1 MTVLGVDWGRARVG
15 VAVSDETERF
25 ARPLATVR
33 KPSRAGAAAEVA
45 RLGAGEDVRIIVVGL
60 PLNMDGTE
68 GSSAASARAFAR
80 AAAAAAGRPVEMWDE
95 RLSSWEGVR
104 LAREGGRRKVVD
116 KDQAAAC
123 VILQSY
129 LNSRRNKT

>member
-1 MTVLGVDWGRARVG
+1 
-15 VAVSDETERF
+15 
-25 ARPLATVR
+25 
-33 KPSRAGAAAEVA
+33 
-45 RLGAGEDVRIIVVGL
+45 
-60 PLNMDGTE
+60 MDGTE